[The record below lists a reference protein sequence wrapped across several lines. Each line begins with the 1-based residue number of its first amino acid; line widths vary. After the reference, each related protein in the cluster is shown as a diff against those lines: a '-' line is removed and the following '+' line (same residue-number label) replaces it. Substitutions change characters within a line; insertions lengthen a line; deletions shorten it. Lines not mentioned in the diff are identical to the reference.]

1 MPTISKDLDNL
12 IEEYKKWK
20 RMKRKK
26 EEGAKLHVNE
36 VASRM
41 AIFYE
46 RIRNIIDW
54 KEEHLMKRIAIKRI
68 LARRLLIDQNN
79 KNLAEPFVLDL
90 IRGGHFP
97 NNKIP
102 KYKIPLIQKVID
114 KYTYILKHH
123 PSLPQNI
130 TNSEF
135 CTRLLGIAVCE
146 IEEVLDPVKYIR
158 TSALTSYME
167 KTIRKRIII
176 SERFARRCNLNEQ
189 SKSVLLF
196 INVQQALMNYDKA
209 MISYNLFK
217 AHHKD
222 WFNISQEELNKL
234 TKSILDIFEETD
246 NYLNHPAANKFYNIC
261 YRHKAP
267 FILID
272 EIIAKNP
279 TGIRKK
285 IEDLKTLHELVEKT
299 YNKKLK
305 ALAKRKVRSAVFS
318 TISIF
323 LTNVFSLYILEI
335 PFTKYFT
342 GHINTLAAIVDI
354 TGPTFLMFISVA
366 TVRLPK
372 EGNFDLVIEEIKQ
385 NSFTDK
391 GFSLLYVD
399 LPTGRSRTLRKIFH
413 IMFYISFVVIL
424 GTLIWLLTLLNYP
437 PLSFIL
443 IIMFTSLISF
453 AAVII
458 RKRAKELNVYEE
470 KDSFFQSIID
480 IFALP
485 IISVGRWLSKK
496 WGKINIVAVIFNFLI
511 DTPFLTFIEVLE
523 QWRTF
528 IQEKKEDIK

>member
-167 KTIRKRIII
+167 KTIRKR
-176 SERFARRCNLNEQ
+176 
-189 SKSVLLF
+189 
-196 INVQQALMNYDKA
+196 
-209 MISYNLFK
+209 
-217 AHHKD
+217 
-222 WFNISQEELNKL
+222 
-234 TKSILDIFEETD
+234 
-246 NYLNHPAANKFYNIC
+246 
-261 YRHKAP
+261 
-267 FILID
+267 
-272 EIIAKNP
+272 
-279 TGIRKK
+279 
-285 IEDLKTLHELVEKT
+285 
-299 YNKKLK
+299 
-305 ALAKRKVRSAVFS
+305 
-318 TISIF
+318 
-323 LTNVFSLYILEI
+323 
-335 PFTKYFT
+335 
-342 GHINTLAAIVDI
+342 
-354 TGPTFLMFISVA
+354 
-366 TVRLPK
+366 
-372 EGNFDLVIEEIKQ
+372 
-385 NSFTDK
+385 
-391 GFSLLYVD
+391 
-399 LPTGRSRTLRKIFH
+399 
-413 IMFYISFVVIL
+413 
-424 GTLIWLLTLLNYP
+424 
-437 PLSFIL
+437 
-443 IIMFTSLISF
+443 
-453 AAVII
+453 
-458 RKRAKELNVYEE
+458 
-470 KDSFFQSIID
+470 
-480 IFALP
+480 
-485 IISVGRWLSKK
+485 
-496 WGKINIVAVIFNFLI
+496 
-511 DTPFLTFIEVLE
+511 
-523 QWRTF
+523 
-528 IQEKKEDIK
+528 